1 MRKNHFVKKYYG
13 AFRPCAGDIY
23 IRGKNTKEMSVSGIS
38 KEVGYVMQNPD
49 NQLFTDSVYN
59 ETAFA
64 LKKMRLS
71 KNKINELV
79 KDALLTVGLD
89 DADAHPHA
97 LNRTDRAKLV
107 IACVLAMGSKIIIL
121 DEVDAGSDYQGSK
134 EIMKIIQNL
143 QKKGFTIIFITHN
156 MFLADKYANRL
167 IKMERNGVVFDDRR

>member
-1 MRKNHFVKKYYG
+1 
-13 AFRPCAGDIY
+13 
-23 IRGKNTKEMSVSGIS
+23 
-38 KEVGYVMQNPD
+38 
-49 NQLFTDSVYN
+49 
-59 ETAFA
+59 
-64 LKKMRLS
+64 MRLS